1 MESGPIETRENP
13 GQEASVD
20 FYHLWHVIME
30 RRWLALTAFVSV
42 VVLCVF
48 YLLKAT
54 PIYRAIA
61 TIQINR
67 ESENVLNLK
76 DAFAV
81 EGQDTDYL
89 QTQYKNLLSRALI
102 AQVVTNSQLYLD
114 PYFSNSV
121 DVTSAAMKCF
131 DVVPYRMT
139 RLIEIR
145 AEHPNPVMAAKMANA
160 LGETFTSN
168 NIQQRI
174 SKSDL
179 AVKNLMAEADEY
191 KLAKETNQQALLAF
205 TVANL
210 TNNAVSLDETRN
222 INVQALKEAQTKYD
236 EARTAASAARQTA
249 SHAEAYVL
257 AGNNLLEIPEI
268 ANDGNI
274 QLMRRDLASKTA
286 DLANLLQ
293 RHGEKM
299 PDVIGLR
306 SETNQLGHEIERQ
319 AAMVFRSVKIKAD
332 TQTALETEALQS
344 LDKLKQEA
352 AKLDELKTKYNRL
365 EQNLKQSDFF
375 YQMLLQKIKET
386 ELTAKVVSQNVFVRD
401 PAIVPRY
408 RVKPRRVWI
417 MALGLIGGVFTGIGL
432 ALFVNYL
439 DDSIKSQDDV
449 ETYLKLPFLG
459 YVPNIKTNSIV
470 ERDLQAHLHPQSNAA
485 EGFRTIRATV
495 SLASKT
501 QKQQMIAVTSTIP
514 SEGKS
519 LVATNFAV
527 VLAQTG
533 MKTLIVDADLRR
545 PFVHKAFQLQ
555 SPIGLSAYLMEKVNN
570 VEEITHTSE
579 VPNLDV
585 VCCGAI
591 PASPAELLD
600 SKRMMQ
606 FLKDARERYDRI
618 IIDTP
623 PISAVSDPLIMGALA
638 DGILFV
644 TKFNKIRR
652 EHARKS
658 VMRIQNAGIRIL
670 GVVLNDIDFEGRDS
684 YYYSYYYYQN
694 RYYATHYQ
702 STPGAPG
709 SGAPPDFRS

>member
-1 MESGPIETRENP
+1 
-13 GQEASVD
+13 
-20 FYHLWHVIME
+20 
-30 RRWLALTAFVSV
+30 
-42 VVLCVF
+42 
-48 YLLKAT
+48 
-54 PIYRAIA
+54 
-61 TIQINR
+61 
-67 ESENVLNLK
+67 
-76 DAFAV
+76 
-81 EGQDTDYL
+81 
-89 QTQYKNLLSRALI
+89 
-102 AQVVTNSQLYLD
+102 
-114 PYFSNSV
+114 
-121 DVTSAAMKCF
+121 
-131 DVVPYRMT
+131 
-139 RLIEIR
+139 
-145 AEHPNPVMAAKMANA
+145 
-160 LGETFTSN
+160 
-168 NIQQRI
+168 
-174 SKSDL
+174 
-179 AVKNLMAEADEY
+179 
-191 KLAKETNQQALLAF
+191 
-205 TVANL
+205 
-210 TNNAVSLDETRN
+210 
-222 INVQALKEAQTKYD
+222 
-236 EARTAASAARQTA
+236 
-249 SHAEAYVL
+249 
-257 AGNNLLEIPEI
+257 
-268 ANDGNI
+268 
-274 QLMRRDLASKTA
+274 LASKTA